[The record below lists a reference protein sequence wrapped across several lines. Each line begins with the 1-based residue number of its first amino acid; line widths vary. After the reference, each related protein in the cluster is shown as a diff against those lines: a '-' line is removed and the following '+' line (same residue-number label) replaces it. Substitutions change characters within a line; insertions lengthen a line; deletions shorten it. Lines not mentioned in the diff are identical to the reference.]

1 LKPFI
6 YSSIL
11 TWLIILPLIGS
22 FVLGILPVNRPRL
35 IRLSALAVSAGNML
49 IALGAGRIFNW
60 SPQFGGTAQLQQNFI
75 WFRDLNVH
83 YHVGA
88 DALSMV
94 IILVLCGMCL
104 LAMLASYGVQAQVKA
119 YYVALLLLEACVV
132 GAAAS
137 MDLFLFY
144 LLSTLS
150 LFPCFLLL
158 GVWGG
163 SRRRPAAMKLA
174 LFWIAG
180 SAALLGACILI
191 NLATRHVAPYSHGT
205 LNFIKIASQQ
215 KLQDAMSPARQW
227 NNIAFW
233 LLVLALGIRMGAAG
247 LHFWLPDAMSEAA
260 APSAMVVICCQFLLA
275 AFAFE
280 RIVAGIF
287 PAELAV
293 WQNTLVILG
302 AAGVIYGALCCLAQN
317 DFRRVIAY
325 WMVVQGGY
333 VVLGI
338 AAGNATGINGAVL
351 LGIGTAITAMTLLWT
366 SHIIEL
372 RANHRDL
379 PRLGGLAHLMPDLLL
394 FSMIGFMSALA
405 LPGLM
410 VFGGELLS
418 IMGMFQAAPALSAS
432 GHLSAQSGFGP
443 LPAALVMCAAS
454 VLMAAALLWTIE
466 RLFFGPV
473 RPEHQHF
480 HALSVRERL
489 VFLPMLLSLAAGG
502 ILPSLLILNPVAP
515 VVRNLFFFMS
525 GSGPR

>member
-1 LKPFI
+1 MKPFV

-11 TWLIILPLIGS
+11 TWLIVLPLIGS
-22 FVLGILPVNRPRL
+22 FVLGILPVSRPRL

-49 IALGAGRIFNW
+49 IALAASRIFAW
-60 SPQFGGTAQLQQNFI
+60 SPQFGGTSQLQQNFL

-83 YHVGA
+83 YHVGV
-88 DALSMV
+88 DALSMLT
-94 IILVLCGMCL
+94 ILGLCGMCL
-104 LAMLASYGVQAQVKA
+104 LAMLASYGVNAQVKA
-119 YYVALLLLEACVV
+119 YYIALLLLEACVV

-150 LFPCFLLL
+150 LFPCFVLL
-158 GVWGG
+158 GLWGG
-163 SRRRPAAMKLA
+163 VRRRPAAMKLA
-174 LFWIAG
+174 LFWIAS

-191 NLATRHVAPYSHGT
+191 NLSTRHVAGFSHGT
-205 LNFIKIASQQ
+205 LNFVKIGTLRGMKEALNS
-215 KLQDAMSPARQW
+215 AAHW

-233 LLVLALGIRMGAAG
+233 LLMLALGIRLGTAG

-260 APSAMVVICCQFLLA
+260 APSAMMVICSQFLLA
-275 AFAFE
+275 AYSLE
-280 RIVAGIF
+280 RIVVGIF
-287 PAELAV
+287 PAQLAI
-293 WQNTLVILG
+293 WQETLVILG

-325 WMVVQGGY
+325 WMVVQAGY
-333 VVLGI
+333 IVLAV
-338 AAGNATGINGAVL
+338 AAGNSSGMNGAVL
-351 LGIGTAITAMTLLWT
+351 LGLGTAITAMALLWI

-394 FSMIGFMSALA
+394 FSMIGLMSALA

-410 VFGGELLS
+410 VFGGDLLS
-418 IMGMFQAAPALSAS
+418 MMGMFQAAVAPAGKMLPTHF
-432 GHLSAQSGFGP
+432 GHGL
-443 LPAALVMCAAS
+443 LPAALVMCGAA

-480 HALSVRERL
+480 HDLSARERL
-489 VFLPMLLSLAAGG
+489 VFIPMLLALVAGG
-502 ILPSLLILNPVAP
+502 IMPSLLILNPVAP
-515 VVRNLFFFMS
+515 VLKQLLPVIT
-525 GSGPR
+525 GVGH